1 MKNQRLQRINSQIQK
16 ELAIIFQRFTQK
28 SASKLIISV
37 TEVKTSPDLSSAKV
51 YLSIFPS
58 EIEET
63 VFKEVQQN
71 HPLVMKQLGTQLA
84 KNLRRIPKLSYF
96 LDRTIDQAQEIEDL
110 LKGKAEN
117 PLEK

>member
-1 MKNQRLQRINSQIQK
+1 MESQRLQRVNKQIQE
-16 ELAIIFQRFTQK
+16 ELAVIFQRFTQD
-28 SASKLIISV
+28 SSSELMISV

-58 EIEET
+58 EIEDD

-71 HPLVMKQLGTQLA
+71 HPVIMKLLGKQLA

-96 LDRTIDQAQEIEDL
+96 LDRTLDQAQEIEDL
-110 LKGKAEN
+110 LRGKGEN
-117 PLEK
+117 PLEG